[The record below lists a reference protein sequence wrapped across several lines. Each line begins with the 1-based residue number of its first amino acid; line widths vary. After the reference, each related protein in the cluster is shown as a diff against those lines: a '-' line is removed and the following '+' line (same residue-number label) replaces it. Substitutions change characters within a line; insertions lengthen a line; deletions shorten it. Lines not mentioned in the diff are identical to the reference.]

1 MHRIKYLL
9 MLNKA
14 ENMLSGRNT
23 NAHTYT
29 HLVTLCVTSHLIKY
43 KCMATNFSIKY

>member
-23 NAHTYT
+23 IAYT
-29 HLVTLCVTSHLIKY
+29 ALTL
-43 KCMATNFSIKY
+43 